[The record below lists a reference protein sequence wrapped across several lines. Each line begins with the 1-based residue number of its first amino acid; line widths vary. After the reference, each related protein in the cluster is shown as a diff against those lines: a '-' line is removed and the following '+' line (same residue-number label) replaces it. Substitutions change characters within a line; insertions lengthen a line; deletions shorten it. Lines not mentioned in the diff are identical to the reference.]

1 MDHRKEHLLQL
12 DEKLKQTIL
21 ASADL
26 SDDAINDF
34 FLHEAHEGHESCFD
48 VEGILEEC
56 TDNVV
61 PWIVYNWLPN
71 GIDQPL
77 AKTYL
82 QEHKSEL
89 SQEEQAFIAAAL
101 NVPFRFYQITSLNV
115 DSLELTDV
123 LSGVKLTA
131 FAPEIDEAYEQ
142 DDIITARIVTTSEG
156 PYLASVMDVILPID
170 AAEDIQAIHSDASW
184 VDEHCDDI
192 VRQVYFDLS
201 AHYLEEGDE
210 DGSDA
215 DEWESE
221 DETDIQFVTLTY
233 QLNCTTQ
240 EAFELLHP
248 LCSEDAREV
257 LLENAAKSDT
267 GELKQITFP
276 WLDEDSAL
284 DDQDIEESML
294 GMITLEGSQLVVEV
308 NSALLATI
316 IKSHIE
322 EVCGQSAKLESE
334 SIESLE
340 DVIAAMPEAER
351 KIFDE
356 A

>member
-1 MDHRKEHLLQL
+1 MDHRKEQLLQL
-12 DEKLKQTIL
+12 DEKLKHTIL

-26 SDDAINDF
+26 SDDAINEF

-48 VEGILEEC
+48 VEMILEDC

-61 PWIVYNWLPN
+61 PWVIYNWQPQGAN
-71 GIDQPL
+71 QPL

-82 QEHKSEL
+82 EAHRSEL
-89 SQEEQAFIAAAL
+89 TAEECAFIEAAL
-101 NVPFRFYQITSLNV
+101 NVPFRFYQINTLNI
-115 DSLELTDV
+115 DSMVITDV
-123 LSGVKLTA
+123 LSGVQTTV
-131 FAPEIDEAYEQ
+131 FAPEIDEAFEQ
-142 DDIITARIVTTSEG
+142 NDIITARVVTTSEG
-156 PYLASVMDVILPID
+156 PFLASVMDVILPVD
-170 AAEDIQAIHSDASW
+170 ALEDIQAIHSDESW
-184 VDEHCDDI
+184 VDAHCDDL

-201 AHYLEEGDE
+201 SHYLDEGDE
-210 DGSDA
+210 EDTGE
-215 DEWESE
+215 EWEND

-233 QLNCTTQ
+233 QLSCSTQ

-248 LCSEDAREV
+248 LCSEDARDV

-294 GMITLEGSQLVVEV
+294 GMITLDGAQLVVEV

-340 DVIAAMPEAER
+340 DVIASLPEAER
-351 KIFDE
+351 KVFDE